1 MIQFDITQ
9 GGSETIDF
17 KDISYNASFTPTFKK
32 MEMEGPLAYEYNPF
46 FNIQKDSGEL
56 VPFNT
61 EELKFDL
68 NHPVDMTIQ
77 PSYDGSVNVILND
90 DKNPP
95 RLINSRFTVTENK
108 TYKRID
114 RKGTNDTNIYKQK
127 HLEINTRLFKTT
139 NKIPYIKFN
148 GLSEGGNLSCGT
160 YSFYFKYA
168 DADTNETDFICETGN
183 IPVYV
188 GNINDPKSIRG
199 GIGNEQTD
207 KIINLKLY
215 NLDESY
221 EYINIYYS
229 RKSSDINGTIIEEA
243 FKISNSKQM
252 SGSELN
258 ISINGFEQV
267 EIINIDDLN
276 LSYNI
281 VDKVKTQAQVQNTL
295 FFANVDKQEIPYN
308 ELADLSLRIYPSV
321 VNNENI
327 GVLNNE
333 YQPILLKD
341 LNRKNGYYDA
351 VNVYNYTGY
360 WEKEIYRL
368 GVFYIMKNDTLS
380 PVFDIRGRD
389 NLQSFNPYM
398 YTDFPIYKNGKRNLI
413 SYSDDYF
420 IDDSKNILENVKG
433 VVRIAHDK
441 KILNKDGEQG
451 IFPLGLMFHLS
462 KELLAELE
470 KHVKGICFVRQ
481 KRIPTILSQ
490 GITIGVDE
498 GSSLPMLYTKLNSS
512 TTPSYI
518 TESFLNKEREI
529 VHDFDSRI
537 IERKTNDVQVGGL
550 LSPEAM
556 FKFNEFSALFTGN
569 NFNLSKS
576 KINLLNNSNYFTRNQ
591 ANPRSFYI
599 ENYDSLPVAPTST
612 INNVKLTIVDDG
624 KPTRYSGTK
633 YFSSRAG
640 IPEELYRFSFVG
652 NEDKTA
658 NARNLV
664 RGLFTGYIGAENLKN
679 MHGIYDIH
687 TPGYNIENMKD
698 YFQIRFNSVNPY
710 YSISDRFDIE
720 LMKSSLNE
728 YDNMEESLDKTKYM
742 ITCYRGDCYI
752 SNITMRIQRNFQDPE
767 TPINDEILSTKSWKT
782 NYKGYLPNGA
792 LDTENL
798 AKINRS
804 DINAVRIGHWATF
817 MLMSNINF
825 CYRTIDDSNSNEY
838 ALTGTPKSFYPLST
852 LNIRGSGKIQESY
865 VYNSGYNSSVN
876 SKTYH
881 IVPDV
886 PYINTIFSNRIM
898 YSDISVDNSFKNGY
912 RVFQGLTY
920 QDLSS
925 QYGSIVKLIEFQGA
939 LIIVFENGVS
949 LLPVNERTLI
959 TNGEG
964 GDVYINSPHVINKV
978 MKPLSTNYGCS
989 FSEGIFVTTQ
999 YVYGVDL
1006 EAKKIWRTNGYV
1018 FEIISDF
1025 KIQKFLNDNISLSE
1039 RDKYPDL
1046 KSLNVK
1052 IHYNAFKQDVI
1063 FVFYKDYGL
1072 PSEKKF
1078 SITFNEQLNKF
1089 ITFNS
1094 WYPFFSRNINNI
1106 FFSTDLDQSIK
1117 IANKSAGQLT
1127 MEDKIFVYKHGQ
1139 AGIFDPM
1146 SLMGSPK
1153 PTFWY
1158 GKQHKFEYEFV
1169 VADKPFQH
1177 KIFDNLLII
1186 SNNAEPESFTF
1197 EVIGDAYEFD
1207 KNINGSQKSSLYGY
1221 DIVKK
1226 DVELSQNNILTD
1238 AYKTIITPEK
1248 VITFQKGIDLK
1259 KVPYRRIGNMHYLED
1274 TWRVEIKPSR
1284 FNHMLFVKEEDDI
1297 VSGLDLKSKET
1308 RIRDKYCKIKV
1319 TYSGTKLAVIT
1330 ALNTLFT
1337 ESFA

>member
-1 MIQFDITQ
+1 MAQFKTSI
-9 GGSETIDF
+9 GGDDKMDF
-17 KDISYNASFTPTFKK
+17 QNINYSASFTPTFKK

-46 FNIQKDSGEL
+46 FNIQKETGEL
-56 VPFNT
+56 TPFNT
-61 EELKFDL
+61 EKLDFDL
-68 NHPVDMTIQ
+68 KHPVDMTIQ

-114 RKGTNDTNIYKQK
+114 RKGSNDTNIYKEN
-127 HLEINTRLFKTT
+127 HLDINTRLFKTT
-139 NKIPYIKFN
+139 NKIPYIKFT
-148 GLSEGGNLSCGT
+148 GLSEGGNLSCGN
-160 YSFYFKYA
+160 YSFFFKYA

-183 IPVYV
+183 IPVYI

-199 GIGNEQTD
+199 GIGSEATD

-215 NLDESY
+215 NLDEAY

-229 RKSSDINGTIIEEA
+229 RKSSDVNGNIIEEA

-252 SGSELN
+252 GGSELN
-258 ISINGFEQV
+258 VSINGFEQT
-267 EIINIDDLN
+267 ESINIDDLN
-276 LSYNI
+276 LVYNI

-295 FFANVDKQEIPYN
+295 FFANVDKQEIPYG

-321 VNNENI
+321 VNNNNI
-327 GVLNNE
+327 GILNNE
-333 YQPILLKD
+333 YEPILLSD
-341 LNRKNGYYDA
+341 LSKRNGYYDA

-389 NLQSFNPYM
+389 NLQTFNNSM

-420 IDDSKNILENVKG
+420 INDSKNVLENVKG
-433 VVRIAHDK
+433 VIRITHNE
-441 KILNKDGEQG
+441 KILNKGADSG
-451 IFPLGLMFHLS
+451 INPLGLMFHLS

-470 KHVKGICFVRQ
+470 KSVKGICFVRQ
-481 KRIPTILSQ
+481 KRIPTILAQ

-498 GSSLPMLYTKLNSS
+498 GSNLPMLYTKLNS
-512 TTPSYI
+512 TATPSYI

-550 LSPEAM
+550 LCPEAM
-556 FKFNEFSALFTGN
+556 FKFGEYSSLFTGN

-576 KINLLNNSNYFTRNQ
+576 KINLLNNSNYFVRNQ
-591 ANPRSFYI
+591 KNPRNFYI
-599 ENYDSLPVAPTST
+599 NEYDSLLYAPTNT
-612 INNVKLTIVDDG
+612 VNNIKLTIIDDG

-658 NARNLV
+658 NAKNLV

-679 MHGIYDIH
+679 LHGVYDIH
-687 TPGYNIENMKD
+687 TPGYSIENMKE
-698 YFQIRFNSVNPY
+698 YFSIRFNSVNPY
-710 YSISDRFDIE
+710 YAISDRFDVQM
-720 LMKSSLNE
+720 MKSSLNE
-728 YDNMEESLDKTKYM
+728 YDNLDQNQLKYM

-804 DINAVRIGHWATF
+804 DINAVRMGHWATF

-865 VYNSGYNSSVN
+865 VYNTGYNSSVN

-920 QDLSS
+920 QDIAS
-925 QYGSIVKLIEFQGA
+925 QYGSIVKLIEFQSV
-939 LIIVFENGVS
+939 LIIVFENGVAM
-949 LLPVNERTLI
+949 LPVNERTLI
-959 TNGEG
+959 TNAEG
-964 GDVYINSPHVINKV
+964 GDVYINSPNVINKV
-978 MKPLSTNYGCS
+978 IKPLSTNYGCA
-989 FSEGIFVTTQ
+989 FSEGIFVTTS

-1006 EAKKIWRTNGYV
+1006 EAKKIWRTNGSE
-1018 FEIISDF
+1018 FEVISDF

-1039 RDKYPDL
+1039 RDKYVDL
-1046 KSLNVK
+1046 TSINIKV
-1052 IHYNAFKQDVI
+1052 HYNAFKQDII
-1063 FVFYKDYGL
+1063 FVFYKDFGL
-1072 PSEKKF
+1072 SKEKKF

-1094 WYPFFSRNINNI
+1094 WYPFYSRNINNI
-1106 FFSTDLDQSIK
+1106 FFSTDLNKSIQ
-1117 IANKSAGQLT
+1117 IANKTA
-1127 MEDKIFVYKHGQ
+1127 DKLLDTDKVFVYRHGQ
-1139 AGIFDPM
+1139 AGIFDPE
-1146 SLMGSPK
+1146 SSMGSPK
-1153 PTFWY
+1153 PTLWY
-1158 GKQHKFEYEFV
+1158 GTQHKFEYEFV
-1169 VADKPFQH
+1169 VAEKPFQH

-1186 SNNAEPESFTF
+1186 SNNAEPESFAF

-1207 KNINGSQKSSLYGY
+1207 KSINGSDNSILYGY
-1221 DIVKK
+1221 NIINKG
-1226 DVELSQNNILTD
+1226 VELTTSDILSD
-1238 AYKTIITPEK
+1238 AYITTIKPEK
-1248 VITFQKGIDLK
+1248 VITYQKGIDLK
-1259 KVPYRRIGNMHYLED
+1259 KVQYRRLGNMHYLED
-1274 TWRVEIKPSR
+1274 TWKVEIKPTR
-1284 FNHMLFVKEEDDI
+1284 FNHMAFIKNAEQI
-1297 VSGLDLKSKET
+1297 ISGLDLKKKET

-1337 ESFA
+1337 DSFA